1 MNRAQLKNLA
11 KSQIKGN
18 VLMLALI
25 TVIGMGL
32 GYLASMIPVLG
43 LFVMPLMSL
52 CIIYVYLKLANGVK
66 PDISE
71 LFNHFDAIWP
81 VFKVYVLTMVFTVLW
96 TMLLV
101 IPGIIKA
108 YAYSQAYYVLAEN
121 PGIGAREALRRSEA
135 MMKGHKMEMFM
146 LNMSFMGWAILGTFT
161 FGLLYIWLIPYMQ
174 ATMTNFYN
182 SIKPQVS
189 YLSIGDEEYNSY
201 DNSSYDNSSDFQF

>member
-81 VFKVYVLTMVFTVLW
+81 VFKLYVLTMVFTILW

-201 DNSSYDNSSDFQF
+201 DNSSDFQF

>member
-108 YAYSQAYYVLAEN
+108 YAYSQAFYVLAEN

-135 MMKGHKMEMFM
+135 MMKGHKMEMFI
-146 LNMSFMGWAILGTFT
+146 LDLSFIGWHLLASIT
-161 FGLLYIWLIPYMQ
+161 FGIAYIWVLPYIN
-174 ATMTNFYN
+174 ATKTNFYN
-182 SIKPQVS
+182 KIK
-189 YLSIGDEEYNSY
+189 
-201 DNSSYDNSSDFQF
+201 

>member
-108 YAYSQAYYVLAEN
+108 YAYSQAFYVLAEN

-146 LNMSFMGWAILGTFT
+146 LNISFMGWAILGTFT

>member
-11 KSQIKGN
+11 KAQIKGN

-25 TVIGMGL
+25 TVIGMAL
-32 GYLASMIPVLG
+32 GYLACMVPVLG
-43 LFVMPLMSL
+43 LFVMPLMTVS
-52 CIIYVYLKLANGVK
+52 IICVYLKLANGAK

-71 LFNHFDAIWP
+71 LFNHFDTIWP
-81 VFKVYVLTMVFTVLW
+81 AFKVYVLTAIFTALW
-96 TMLLV
+96 SMLLV

-108 YAYSQAYYVLAEN
+108 YAYSQAFYVLAEN
-121 PGIGAREALRRSEA
+121 PGIGAREALRRSQE
-135 MMKGHKMEMFM
+135 MMKGHKMEMFV
-146 LNMSFMGWAILGTFT
+146 LNLSFMGWMILGTFT

>member
-81 VFKVYVLTMVFTVLW
+81 VFKLYVLTMVFTVLW

>member
-52 CIIYVYLKLANGVK
+52 CIIYVYLKLANGIK

-108 YAYSQAYYVLAEN
+108 YAYSQAFYVLAEN

-146 LNMSFMGWAILGTFT
+146 LNISFMGWAILGTFT

>member
-135 MMKGHKMEMFM
+135 MMKSHKMEMFM